1 MNKDNQRQKRN
12 YRTLLGNKPIAYVYF
27 GIKLI
32 WSAVSSCFGSGMWL
46 NDKPWSND
54 DVWKN

>member
-1 MNKDNQRQKRN
+1 MIIKNQNEIKER
-12 YRTLLGNKPIAYVYF
+12 YWGIKPIAYVYL

-46 NDKPWSND
+46 NAKPWSND
-54 DVWKN
+54 DAWKN

>member
-1 MNKDNQRQKRN
+1 MIIKDRKEITER
-12 YRTLLGNKPIAYVYF
+12 YWGIKPIAYVYF

-32 WSAVSSCFGSGMWL
+32 WSAVSSCFGSGIWL

-54 DVWKN
+54 DAWKN

>member
-1 MNKDNQRQKRN
+1 MIIKNQNEIKER
-12 YRTLLGNKPIAYVYF
+12 YWGIKPIAYVYL

-46 NDKPWSND
+46 NYKPWSND
-54 DVWKN
+54 DAWRN

>member
-1 MNKDNQRQKRN
+1 MIIKNQNEIKER
-12 YRTLLGNKPIAYVYF
+12 YWGIKPIAYVYF

-32 WSAVSSCFGSGMWL
+32 WSAVSSCFGRGMWL

-54 DVWKN
+54 DAWKN